1 MTKLVTSPRNIYWRL
16 QFLGVILH
24 IFFRQRVLFDNWKSL
39 FDDLVQQKW
48 VFTERVKIYRLVDW
62 LWRRLQTGQDI
73 DILRLV
79 SSLATEKWES
89 GSYLADIRLRWGEIW
104 QGIDVV
110 EVQKT

>member
-1 MTKLVTSPRNIYWRL
+1 MTEVVTSPRNVYWRL

-24 IFFRQRVLFDNWKSL
+24 IFFRQRVLFASWMSL

-48 VFTERVKIYRLVDW
+48 VFTERVGIYRLVDW
-62 LWRRLQTGQDI
+62 LWRRLQTGQNI
-73 DILRLV
+73 DVLRLV
-79 SSLATEKWES
+79 SSLEVEKWEK
-89 GSYLADIRLRWGEIW
+89 GPYLADIRWRRGEIW